1 MILRIEIVTEYFSD
15 HRTVSRNGCFKF
27 FILTEPKGLD
37 CNTKCRMEKLMSF
50 KDTSICFRNSAT

>member
-1 MILRIEIVTEYFSD
+1 MILRIQIVAEHFRIIVLSAVMD
-15 HRTVSRNGCFKF
+15 VLNS
-27 FILTEPKGLD
+27 FILTKPKGLD